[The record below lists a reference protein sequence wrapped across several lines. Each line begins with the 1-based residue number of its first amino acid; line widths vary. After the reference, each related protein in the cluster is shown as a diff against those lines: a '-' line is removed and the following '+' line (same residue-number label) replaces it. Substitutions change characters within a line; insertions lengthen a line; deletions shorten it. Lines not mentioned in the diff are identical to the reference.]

1 MNLMRVFLIHF
12 TIFIV
17 IFVAF
22 NLGLPQ
28 VRIGEAISFPGV
40 IESVQK
46 DYKFIVINEV
56 KIFISR
62 DTKVVDENG
71 NTLKINV
78 LKSRLHVTIEALRNP
93 NGFFAKK
100 VVIKKLQR

>member
-1 MNLMRVFLIHF
+1 MRVFLIHF

-17 IFVAF
+17 IFASF
-22 NLGLPQ
+22 NLGFAQ
-28 VRIGEAISFPGV
+28 VRIGETILFPGV

-46 DYKFIVINEV
+46 DFKFIVINEV

-71 NTLKINV
+71 NNLKINV

-100 VVIKKLQR
+100 IVVRKLQK